1 MKKNL
6 IICLGLLFVMNLFA
20 ISYDDNE
27 YQRKSRA
34 YAELSAKALGEGDYD
49 ASIEYS
55 RLAEE
60 YARLSAE
67 FIQKML
73 ARIEAEQLMN
83 KARSRYQW
91 AKRNN
96 AEKAYPS
103 IFVEAT
109 EALNSGAQAFDN
121 EDYDVSSSCAN
132 RVLAALAGIE
142 GDESMFAELPATYK
156 VRTWRGERDCLWTIA
171 ELSGVFSNA
180 FLWEKLYEAN
190 KKFLPRKYNPDLI
203 VPGMIL
209 NIPSINGEKR
219 VGLYDHDKTYKTVK

>member
-1 MKKNL
+1 MKRNL
-6 IICLGLLFVMNLFA
+6 IICLGLLFIMNLFA

-34 YAELSAKALGEGDYD
+34 YTELSAKALNEGDYD
-49 ASIEYS
+49 GSIEYS

-73 ARIEAEQLMN
+73 ARVEAEQLMN

-91 AKRNN
+91 AKKNN
-96 AEKAYPS
+96 AEKKYPA

-109 EALNSGAQAFDN
+109 EALDSGGKAFNN

-132 RVLAALAGIE
+132 RVLAVLAGVE

-171 ELSGVFSNA
+171 ELSGVFSNPL
-180 FLWEKLYEAN
+180 LWQKLYEAN
-190 KKFLPRKYNPDLI
+190 MKLLPRKYNPDLI
-203 VPGMIL
+203 VPGMVL
-209 NIPSINGEKR
+209 NIPSIRGEKR
-219 VGLYDHDKTYKTVK
+219 IGLYDHDKVYKNIK

>member
-1 MKKNL
+1 MKKVL
-6 IICLGLLFVMNLFA
+6 ITCLGLLFIFELFA

-34 YAELSAKALGEGDYD
+34 YTELSAKALEEGDYD

-91 AKRNN
+91 AKRSN
-96 AEKAYPS
+96 AEKKYPS

-109 EALNSGAQAFDN
+109 EALDSGTKAFDN

-132 RVLAALAGIE
+132 RVLAGLAGVE
-142 GDESMFAELPATYK
+142 GDESMFAELPAQYK

-180 FLWEKLYEAN
+180 LLWQKLYVAN
-190 KKFLPRKYNPDLI
+190 KNLLPRKYNPDLI

-209 NIPSINGEKR
+209 KIPSIRGEKR
-219 VGLYDHDKTYKTVK
+219 IGLYDHNQVYRSIK

>member
-1 MKKNL
+1 MKRFL
-6 IICLGLLFVMNLFA
+6 VICLGLLFVMSLFA

-34 YAELSAKALGEGDYD
+34 YTELSAKALQEGDYD

-96 AEKAYPS
+96 AEKNYPS

-109 EALNSGAQAFDN
+109 EALNSGGKAFDN

-132 RVLAALAGIE
+132 RVL
-142 GDESMFAELPATYK
+142 

-180 FLWEKLYEAN
+180 LLWQKLYEAN
-190 KKFLPRKYNPDLI
+190 KKLLPRRYNPDLI
-203 VPGMIL
+203 IPGMIL
-209 NIPSINGEKR
+209 SIPSIKGEKR
-219 VGLYDHDKTYKTVK
+219 TGLYDHNRVYKSIK